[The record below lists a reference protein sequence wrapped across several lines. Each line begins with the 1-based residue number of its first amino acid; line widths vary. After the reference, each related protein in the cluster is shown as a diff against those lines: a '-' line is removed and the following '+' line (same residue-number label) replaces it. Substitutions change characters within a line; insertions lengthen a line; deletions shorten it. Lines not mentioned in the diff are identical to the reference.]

1 MKNKLL
7 IFFIIAISSNV
18 TAQEISIDSLRAH
31 VEYLAS
37 PNLEGRKAGSAG
49 DSLAAYFIS
58 QKFSSAGM
66 SMSSKNGFQYFS
78 LVTDIKP
85 GSGNYLE
92 LNNSPKNINEDY
104 NPFSFSSNA
113 SFKAPVVFAG
123 FGITGQSDSL
133 LWDDYKN
140 LDVKNKWV
148 LILRGDPEPDN
159 PMSGFI
165 PLASDRAKALTA
177 KDKGAGGVL
186 LVSPSSIE
194 KQDKPIEILY
204 DKTVSDAGL
213 PVISI
218 TRKLAGLILN
228 KSTSAI
234 DSLEKL
240 MISEKI
246 SRSFETESIVYAST
260 EIVRQK
266 TVSRNIIAIVEG
278 VDPVLKNEYVVV
290 GAHYDHL
297 GFGGEGSGSRI
308 PDTIAV
314 HYGADD
320 NASGVS
326 SLIELARHFSNEKNK
341 TSRSLIFIAF
351 GAEEMGI
358 IGSRHFIEHPLVPLT
373 SIKSM
378 INLDMVGRLKI
389 DEDPSINISGTGTS
403 NITDSLLNRLKIGR
417 SFELKTIPDGYGPSD
432 HAAFYTAGIPVS
444 FITTG
449 AHSEYHT
456 PYDSFETLN
465 YKGLRDVTYFTAD
478 LISELANVVPAPI
491 FSEAG
496 PRREA
501 GHYGRNLKVTLGIMP
516 DVSGAETS
524 GGMKVEGTRKDA
536 PAARAGMLKGDIIT
550 AINGLKVS
558 NIYDYMSRLSKL
570 KPGEVVNVEILRNNK
585 QEVLII
591 QL

>member
-7 IFFIIAISSNV
+7 IFFIIAISSSV
-18 TAQEISIDSLRAH
+18 TAQEISIDSLKAH
-31 VEYLAS
+31 VKYLAS

-58 QKFSSAGM
+58 QKFSTAGL

-104 NPFSFSSNA
+104 NPFSFSSNG
-113 SFKAPVVFAG
+113 SLKAPVVFAG

-133 LWDDYKN
+133 FWDDYKN

-218 TRKLAGLILN
+218 TRRLAGLILN
-228 KSTSAI
+228 KSISAV

-246 SRSFETESIVYAST
+246 SRSFETESIVYSST

-278 VDPVLKNEYVVV
+278 IDPVLKNEYIVV

-389 DEDPSINISGTGTS
+389 DENPSINISGTGTS
-403 NITDSLLNRLKIGR
+403 NIVDSLLIHLKIGR

-456 PYDSFETLN
+456 PNDSFETLN

-478 LISELANVVPAPI
+478 LISELANVLPAPI